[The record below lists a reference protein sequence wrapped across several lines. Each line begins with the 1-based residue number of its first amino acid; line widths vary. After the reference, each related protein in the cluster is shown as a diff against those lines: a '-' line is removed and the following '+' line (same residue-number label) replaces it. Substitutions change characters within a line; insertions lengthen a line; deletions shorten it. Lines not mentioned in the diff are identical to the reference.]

1 MKLAHLI
8 LAHNNPLQLERLVK
22 RISHK
27 DADVYIHLDSKTD
40 IAQFAHL
47 GDLPNTF
54 FTKKRIKVM
63 LGEYSTLECALIGM
77 EEILETGTTYSHVN
91 LLSGNDYQL
100 ERTDTIHEFLFANT
114 GKTFMWYDKIF
125 DDWYHGQ
132 ARINNYDR

>member
-91 LLSGNDYQL
+91 LLSGND
-100 ERTDTIHEFLFANT
+100 
-114 GKTFMWYDKIF
+114 
-125 DDWYHGQ
+125 
-132 ARINNYDR
+132 